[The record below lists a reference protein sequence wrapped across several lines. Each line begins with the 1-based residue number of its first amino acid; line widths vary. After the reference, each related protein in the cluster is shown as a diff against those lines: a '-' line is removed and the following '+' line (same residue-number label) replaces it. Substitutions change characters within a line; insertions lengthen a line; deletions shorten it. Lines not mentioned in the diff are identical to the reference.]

1 LFNGFT
7 TQVCVRHDL
16 SRRIKTI
23 NTRLESIVENR
34 GKYKIDDGS
43 DNSSITTWRPSTA
56 ISSTA
61 EKL

>member
-1 LFNGFT
+1 
-7 TQVCVRHDL
+7 VRHDL

-23 NTRLESIVENR
+23 NTRLESIVENK

-56 ISSTA
+56 ISSTT